1 MGFILIYLIFK
12 MILRA
17 NTFYFLQTSYSSL
30 KENTVKQARHL
41 FKKVEQKI
49 NIYLLLLI

>member
-17 NTFYFLQTSYSSL
+17 NTFYFLRTSYFSL
-30 KENTVKQARHL
+30 KENAIKQALHL
-41 FKKVEQKI
+41 FKKVDQKF
-49 NIYLLLLI
+49 NIYLFVLV